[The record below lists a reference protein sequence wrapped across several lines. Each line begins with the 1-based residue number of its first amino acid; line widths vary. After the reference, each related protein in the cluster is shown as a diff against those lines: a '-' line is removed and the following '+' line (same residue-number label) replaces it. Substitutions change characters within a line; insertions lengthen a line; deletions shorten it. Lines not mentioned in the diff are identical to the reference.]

1 MLRRLLG
8 FFRPPDLDWIQVEV
22 SSYCNADC
30 TYCPH
35 TVYKDFWLNRH
46 MPLNTFER
54 ILPALAETDL
64 VFLQGWGEPLLNPD
78 FLKMVRAAKA
88 AGCKVGTSTNGTL
101 LDASMAHRL
110 VECGADVVAVSL
122 AGVGEAN
129 DSVRKGA
136 SLEKALEAIR
146 VLDRAKKSLGTELPG
161 VNIAYMLLR
170 SGLKD
175 IVGLPAMLRGL
186 GVSQVVISTLDLV
199 PCKELEDE
207 TIVPSDSREYDELCD
222 LLDSVKEGGARLDID
237 VHYQVRK
244 PKSQRTVCTENAGGA
259 LFLSA
264 DGAVSPCV
272 FTNIPLREEAEIYQG
287 SGRPYRRLSFGNVSS
302 GSLEDIRRLNE
313 YDAFIRSFREGRVP
327 EACDRCPKLAIG

>member
-1 MLRRLLG
+1 
-8 FFRPPDLDWIQVEV
+8 
-22 SSYCNADC
+22 
-30 TYCPH
+30 
-35 TVYKDFWLNRH
+35 
-46 MPLNTFER
+46 MPFDTFER
-54 ILPALAETDL
+54 ILPALAKTEL

-101 LDASMAHRL
+101 LDSSMAHRL
-110 VECGADVVAVSL
+110 AECGADVVAVSL

-129 DSVRKGA
+129 DSIRKGA

-146 VLDRAKKSLGTELPG
+146 VLGRARKNLGTELPG
-161 VNIAYMLLR
+161 AHVAYMLLR

-175 IVGLPAMLRGL
+175 VVRLPAMLRGL

-199 PCKELEDE
+199 PCKELENE

-237 VHYQVRK
+237 VHYQIRK
-244 PKSQRTVCTENAGGA
+244 PESRRTVCTENAGRA
-259 LFLSA
+259 MFVSA

-272 FTNIPLREEAEIYQG
+272 FTNIPVREEAELYRG
-287 SGRPYRRLSFGNVSS
+287 SKRPYRRLTFGNVNSA
-302 GSLEDIRRLNE
+302 SLEEIGRRDE
-313 YDAFIRSFREGRVP
+313 YDAFIRSFRDGGAP
-327 EACDRCPKLAIG
+327 EACEGCPKLAIG